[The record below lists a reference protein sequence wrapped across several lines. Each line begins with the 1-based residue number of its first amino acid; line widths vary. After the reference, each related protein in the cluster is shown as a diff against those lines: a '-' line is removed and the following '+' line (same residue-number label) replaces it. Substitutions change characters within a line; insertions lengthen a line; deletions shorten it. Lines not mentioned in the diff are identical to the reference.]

1 MADNKNNAQS
11 AAEKQEQTLNQ
22 NEAFV
27 LKYQKLFIGGVIA
40 LIVAVGAFLFF
51 RNQSQTRHDKAATV
65 LSVGQQ
71 LFELE
76 MYEQA
81 LNGDSTTTFAGFA
94 KLATELSGDDANLA
108 NLYAGLC
115 CAKLDKWA
123 EAEQYLEKFSGE
135 GDQMISPAALGAL
148 GNVYAHDPAKMDKAV
163 ETLKKAA
170 KQANNQTLSP
180 TFLIQAGQLLESQ
193 GKKAEALAAYQDAK
207 TYIDGMS
214 QEQQKH
220 NQRLNIDAYIE
231 RVAE

>member
-76 MYEQA
+76 MYDQA

-123 EAEQYLEKFSGE
+123 EAEQYLEKFSSAD
-135 GDQMISPAALGAL
+135 DQMISPAALGAL

-170 KQANNQTLSP
+170 KQANNLTLSP
-180 TFLIQAGQLLESQ
+180 TFLIQAGQILESQ
-193 GKKAEALAAYQDAK
+193 NKKDEALKLYQTIK
-207 TYIDGMS
+207 EKYFNSMQYQTID
-214 QEQQKH
+214 E
-220 NQRLNIDAYIE
+220 YIE
-231 RVAE
+231 RCK